1 MPGSIHTS
9 GERYEW
15 DQDGVPGAATCV
27 LLKTGIVK
35 IAVGVLL
42 VRHWPAKSR
51 HDACLCVGGFL
62 ARCEWTPE
70 VIGEFIVAVQEVA
83 GVEDPSHIENGRQ
96 AAVDAATAHM
106 ADGKGYGLP
115 TLIEFFGDA
124 VAKRVAKILG
134 YGSGSRP
141 VMTAAPC

>member
-1 MPGSIHTS
+1 MARFDS

-15 DQDGVPGAATCV
+15 DEDGAPGAATCV
-27 LLKTGIVK
+27 LLKTAIVT

-51 HDACLCVGGFL
+51 HDACLCLGGFL
-62 ARCEWTPE
+62 ARGGWTP
-70 VIGEFIVAVQEVA
+70 VIGDFLVTVQEVA
-83 GVEDPSHIENGRQ
+83 GVEDPSHVENGRQ

-106 ADGKGYGLP
+106 ADGKGCGLP
-115 TLIEFFGDA
+115 TLIEFFGEA
-124 VAKRVAKILG
+124 VAKLIAKILG
-134 YGSGSRP
+134 YRGAGSRP